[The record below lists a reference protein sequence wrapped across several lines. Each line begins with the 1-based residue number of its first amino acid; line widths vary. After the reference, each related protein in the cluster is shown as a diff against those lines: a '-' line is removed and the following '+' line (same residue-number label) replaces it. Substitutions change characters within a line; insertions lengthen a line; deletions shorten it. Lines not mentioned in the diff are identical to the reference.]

1 MAIQIE
7 GYTFFL
13 CVPVCVPWVRADTFS
28 LFDKM
33 KFYGTQHRAQDSGI
47 RTQDAVHSPSK
58 IKSESKRTRTRTR
71 TRSQAGPRLAENWN
85 RAAMNLQPRQ
95 WPQRARPLASC
106 SSFFFLVLHRTVSGL
121 VSFPRRAKQTNR
133 QNQTG
138 GESGENVQDNWMK
151 IHSCAFRFGSTKKT
165 FAHGTQ
171 PLAFCQQPKIRIFL
185 SSSPLLYRFSFLV
198 FFFGGGGYFVYFT
211 CFLWCGGGLRAKVF
225 TCRCHFRTFP
235 FGRGVGILQL
245 KSN

>member
-7 GYTFFL
+7 AYTFFL

-58 IKSESKRTRTRTR
+58 IKSESERTRTR

-106 SSFFFLVLHRTVSGL
+106 SSFFFGPAPN
-121 VSFPRRAKQTNR
+121 SFGASFIPQTGQTNKQTKP
-133 QNQTG
+133 
-138 GESGENVQDNWMK
+138 NW
-151 IHSCAFRFGSTKKT
+151 R
-165 FAHGTQ
+165 
-171 PLAFCQQPKIRIFL
+171 R
-185 SSSPLLYRFSFLV
+185 V
-198 FFFGGGGYFVYFT
+198 
-211 CFLWCGGGLRAKVF
+211 
-225 TCRCHFRTFP
+225 
-235 FGRGVGILQL
+235 GREC
-245 KSN
+245 SR